1 MDLVRELKDV
11 RFELSLRGYDCEAVD
26 AFLAKMRADITN
38 VQEENDAA
46 AARIRELE
54 SAVQDGGGASSETE
68 GTLRRTLVLAQR
80 LADETEAEAKKD
92 AAEMHEAAVAD
103 AAQTRNAAEN
113 ESRSMRE
120 EGKRELDNA
129 RDEAA
134 GIRET
139 VAEEAARLRAET
151 RVESEKILAEA
162 ERRGMERVAELEQAA
177 QVEAAAMRE
186 PIRTEVGELEVARA
200 HVMADIAGLES
211 HLEQQRVR
219 VRTAVEALR
228 VGMSGSIEDLERV
241 ADDDELLAT
250 QPAPSISGA
259 GAAVVAVASDIEI
272 VDRVAAQAPDAPT
285 ADEVEDSVRSAPAA
299 PEGDE
304 AVEPVE
310 AAASTTEAVTD
321 AAEGVVGD
329 DVVNTEVVDTEVVD
343 AEVVVEAP
351 DADGEIIV
359 DDLGPATEPIPVVD
373 AAAFDDS
380 SFVDDTAP
388 AEAESVIEEV
398 VVEAAED
405 ESELIE
411 LDDEPSA
418 LFGTDFSADA
428 DAVSVEEE
436 YVPVPA
442 ATEPVAALSDDDEA
456 GGDEASGPRFV
467 ERFAELLDAH
477 PVANDQ

>member
-103 AAQTRNAAEN
+103 AAQMRNAAEN

-250 QPAPSISGA
+250 QPAPAISGA
-259 GAAVVAVASDIEI
+259 GAADVAVAPDIEI

-285 ADEVEDSVRSAPAA
+285 ADEVEDTVRSAPAA
-299 PEGDE
+299 PEVDE
-304 AVEPVE
+304 AVEAVE
-310 AAASTTEAVTD
+310 AAAPTTEAITD
-321 AAEGVVGD
+321 PAEGVVAD
-329 DVVNTEVVDTEVVD
+329 DVVNTDVVD

-380 SFVDDTAP
+380 SFVDDTAT
-388 AEAESVIEEV
+388 AGAESVIDEV
-398 VVEAAED
+398 VVEADDD

-428 DAVSVEEE
+428 DAVSIEEE

>member
-103 AAQTRNAAEN
+103 AAQMRNAAEN

-162 ERRGMERVAELEQAA
+162 ERRGMERVAALEQAA

-259 GAAVVAVASDIEI
+259 GAADVAVAPDIEI

-285 ADEVEDSVRSAPAA
+285 ADEVEDTVRSAPAA
-299 PEGDE
+299 PEVDE
-304 AVEPVE
+304 AVE
-310 AAASTTEAVTD
+310 AAAPTTEAVTD

-329 DVVNTEVVDTEVVD
+329 DVVDTEVVDTEVVD

-380 SFVDDTAP
+380 SFVDDTAT
-388 AEAESVIEEV
+388 AEAESVIDEV
-398 VVEAAED
+398 VVEADDD

-428 DAVSVEEE
+428 DAVSIEEE

-442 ATEPVAALSDDDEA
+442 TTEPVAALSDDDEA